1 MKRLILAVATL
12 LLSASAVFAQ
22 DQNTAVHPKVLPMF
36 GKQAKTDAQQKA
48 DEKFLTSCDKSFASR
63 TEASNFFMDR
73 GWDYFNEGQV
83 DTAVYRFNLAW
94 LLNPDN
100 HNTYWAFGLVEYSKG
115 NSKEAIGMYERALK
129 YQPNNSLLL
138 SDAGA
143 AFITQFN
150 EDKKKKNLKQASTYL
165 DRSLALDPANAFAL
179 SSMSQ
184 VRFHQKKY
192 AEAWDFLHKGRDINM
207 MSLDYNFLAELMTR
221 MPDPKGLFRN
231 DSQTAEQAQ

>member
-1 MKRLILAVATL
+1 MKKIVLAAAML

-22 DQNTAVHPKVLPMF
+22 DQTAHPKVSPMF
-36 GKQAKTDAQQKA
+36 GKQTKTEAQQKA
-48 DEKFLTSCDKSFASR
+48 DEKFLSSCDKSFASR
-63 TEASNFFMDR
+63 SEASNFFMDR
-73 GWDYFNEGQV
+73 GWEYFNEGQV

-100 HNTYWAFGLVEYSKG
+100 HNTYWAFGLVENSKG
-115 NSKEAIGMYERALK
+115 NTKEAIGMYERALK

-143 AFITQFN
+143 AFLAQFS
-150 EDKKKKNLKQASTYL
+150 EDKKKKNMKQATTYL
-165 DRSLALDPANAFAL
+165 DRSLALDPTNAFAL
-179 SSMSQ
+179 SSLSQ

-192 AEAWDFLHKGRDINM
+192 AEAWDLLHKGRDINM
-207 MSLDYNFLAELMTR
+207 MSLDYNYLAELMAR

-231 DSQTAEQAQ
+231 ESQIDK

>member
-1 MKRLILAVATL
+1 MKRLILAAATF
-12 LLSASAVFAQ
+12 LLSTSAIFAQ
-22 DQNTAVHPKVLPMF
+22 DQPIPAHPKVLPMF
-36 GKQAKTDAQQKA
+36 GKEAKTEAQQKA
-48 DEKFLTSCDKSFASR
+48 DEKFLSSCDKSFNSR

-73 GWDYFNEGQV
+73 GWEYLNEGQV

-115 NSKEAIGMYERALK
+115 NTKEAIGMYERALK

-143 AFITQFN
+143 AFITLFN
-150 EDKKKKNLKQASTYL
+150 EKKKKKTLKQAITYL

-179 SSMSQ
+179 SSLSQ

-192 AEAWDFLHKGRDINM
+192 AEAWDYLHKGRDINM
-207 MSLDYNFLAELMTR
+207 MSLDYDFLAELMAR
-221 MPDPKGLFRN
+221 MPDPKGMFR
-231 DSQTAEQAQ
+231 SETEAAEQAQ